1 MKIYAD
7 HAATTA
13 VSDTAMA
20 AMLPCFQGI
29 YANPSSLHSPGQR
42 AAEKLVEAREI
53 FARNLNAAP
62 REITFTSGGS
72 ESDVQALR
80 TGAALG
86 ARKGKRHILST
97 KFEHHAVLHTLKA
110 LEKEGFTVTLLDIP
124 ADGVVTAE
132 AVREALRPDTCL
144 VSVMFANNE
153 IGTIQ
158 PIAEIGALCREAG
171 VLFHTDA
178 VQAAGHLP
186 IDVEAMHIDLLSL
199 SAHKF
204 RGPRG
209 AGALYARRGI
219 HPAPVIFGGQQ
230 ERGARG
236 GTEDLPAIAGMAA
249 ALEEMTVH
257 MAENREKAEALGER
271 LIEKLSAIP
280 HSALNGS
287 RKGRLPGSVNFT
299 FEDAEGE
306 PLLLLLDRAGVCVS
320 AGSACASGSLDPS
333 HVLLAMGV
341 PRPLA
346 RCSLRLTLNEENTM
360 EEVDYIAAQTAAA
373 VERLRSL
380 SPKWR
385 EKENGGR
392 PFLL

>member
-1 MKIYAD
+1 MKVYAD
-7 HAATTA
+7 NAATTKIGPA
-13 VSDTAMA
+13 ALA
-20 AMLPCFQGI
+20 AMNACMQDHWG
-29 YANPSSLHSPGQR
+29 NPSSLHWAGR
-42 AAEKLVEAREI
+42 KAADALAEARETV
-53 FARNLNAAP
+53 ARCLNASP

-72 ESDVQALR
+72 EADNQALR
-80 TGAALG
+80 TAAALG
-86 ARKGKRHILST
+86 KKAGKGHIIST
-97 KFEHHAVLHTLKA
+97 AFEHHAVLHTLEQ
-110 LEKEGFTVTLLDIP
+110 LEREGCSVTLLP
-124 ADGVVTAE
+124 VGSEGRVTPEQVE
-132 AVREALRPDTCL
+132 AAIRPDTCL

-153 IGTIQ
+153 VGTVQ
-158 PIAEIGALCREAG
+158 PIGEIGAVCRRRG

-186 IDVEAMHIDLLSL
+186 IDVERQNIDLLSL

-219 HPAPVIFGGQQ
+219 HPTPVIFGGQQ

-249 ALEEMTVH
+249 ALEEMTAH
-257 MAENREKAEALGER
+257 MAENREKTETLGRR
-271 LIEKLSAIP
+271 LMEKLSAIP
-280 HSALNGS
+280 HSALNGG
-287 RKGRLPGSVNFT
+287 REDRLPGSVNFT

-306 PLLLLLDRAGVCVS
+306 PLLLLLDRAGICAS

-373 VERLRSL
+373 VEQLRSL